1 MKILIVDNDMS
12 VGTTVKAALGLNP
25 SYEVDL
31 SLGAKEGIEKMKE
44 NEYSL
49 LLVDF
54 MMPEVSGVDL
64 CKIMAD
70 DEKMKNIP
78 VVLISALPI
87 SSTAFQEANDNFQN
101 ISVIKGLLE
110 KPFSVTD
117 LLKKVEDLLP
127 TNK

>member
-1 MKILIVDNDMS
+1 MS